1 MDKLDIKSRSHNCSE
16 RFFYKIVVLVSVPL
30 KSNTV
35 NTILVS
41 TFHSKVEAFYGNN
54 FLTCLC
60 SHASRVL
67 FLNLVCGRYLN
78 VTLTF
83 PKLTICYRPF
93 LYFMDEMIKREN
105 NNL

>member
-1 MDKLDIKSRSHNCSE
+1 M
-16 RFFYKIVVLVSVPL
+16 VLVSVPL

-35 NTILVS
+35 NTILIS
-41 TFHSKVEAFYGNN
+41 TFHSKVEPCYA
-54 FLTCLC
+54 
-60 SHASRVL
+60 SHASQVL

-83 PKLTICYRPF
+83 LKLTICYRLF
-93 LYFMDEMIKREN
+93 LYIMDEMIKREN

>member
-35 NTILVS
+35 NTILIS

-54 FLTCLC
+54 FLTCLHLLARI
-60 SHASRVL
+60 SGVVFKLGLWSL
-67 FLNLVCGRYLN
+67 
-78 VTLTF
+78 
-83 PKLTICYRPF
+83 PKCDTDISEADHLLQAVFVFYG
-93 LYFMDEMIKREN
+93 
-105 NNL
+105 

>member
-1 MDKLDIKSRSHNCSE
+1 M
-16 RFFYKIVVLVSVPL
+16 VLVSVPL

-35 NTILVS
+35 NTILIS
-41 TFHSKVEAFYGNN
+41 TFHSKVEPCYGNN
-54 FLTCLC
+54 IFIC

-67 FLNLVCGRYLN
+67 FLNLVYGRYLN

-83 PKLTICYRPF
+83 LKLTICYRLF
-93 LYFMDEMIKREN
+93 LYIMDEMIKREN